1 MPGESRPVP
10 WSAAR
15 AVPVLASP
23 DRPGLAGTFVGLNLS
38 GADGAIGRLS
48 LACLAVSGIAAFG
61 RCLPGV
67 MGLRVKA
74 AQRHPRLRRVVPAA
88 AWLTQHS

>member
-61 RCLPGV
+61 RCFPASWDCV
-67 MGLRVKA
+67 LRPLSVIHGFA
-74 AQRHPRLRRVVPAA
+74 E
-88 AWLTQHS
+88 